1 MAELLPTKF
10 TPFRHLAYINKLR
23 AQLSQPLIY
32 NLSDS
37 CAETYT
43 VGELLAMDDNYKFK
57 DIPLNYAPLQGS
69 EAMRATI
76 ATLHQ
81 PLNTNEIN
89 AHQVITYSGAQE
101 AIFGVFNALLAPND
115 EVICFTPNY
124 PSLTELP
131 KQLGAKVIEIPLKFE
146 QNWQFNIQTLK
157 NVINDKTKLIV
168 INSPHNPTG
177 ALLTHPQ
184 AQELIALA
192 SQNGLYILA
201 DEVSV
206 FSDYYQLNLNYG
218 FLDYPRTV
226 SISVMSKSFGLA
238 GVRVGW
244 AICKD
249 DALRQK
255 LLDIKGYGSICG
267 SASDDAIATIAINNH
282 QQIFSRNN
290 EQIRDNISLFE
301 QLVASSDGKLQWHAP
316 KAGIM
321 SVVKVG
327 DGLDV
332 DKLALDLA
340 KQHQTLM
347 LPGHLF
353 GIEGNYFRLGLG
365 KANFKTCLEGLEA
378 LING

>member
-1 MAELLPTKF
+1 MAEPLPAKF
-10 TPFRHLAYINKLR
+10 PPFRHLAYINNLR
-23 AQLSQPLIY
+23 AELSQPLIY

-37 CAETYT
+37 CAETCT
-43 VGELLAMDDNYKFK
+43 VGELLALDDSYKFE
-57 DIPLNYAPLQGS
+57 DIPLSYAPLQGS
-69 EAMRATI
+69 EAMRTAI
-76 ATLHQ
+76 ADMHQ
-81 PLNTNEIN
+81 ALNVDEIN
-89 AHQVITYSGAQE
+89 AHQVVTYSGAQE
-101 AIFGVFNALLAPND
+101 GIFGVFNALLAPND
-115 EVICFTPNY
+115 EEICFTPNY

-146 QNWQFNIQTLK
+146 QNWQFDIQAVKTA
-157 NVINDKTKLIV
+157 INDKTKLIV

-192 SQNGLYILA
+192 NKHGLYILA

-255 LLDIKGYGSICG
+255 LLNIKGYGSICG
-267 SASDDAIATIAINNH
+267 SASDDALATIAIHNH
-282 QQIFSRNN
+282 QQIFNRNN
-290 EQIRDNISLFE
+290 EQIRDNIDLFE
-301 QLVASSDGKLQWHAP
+301 QLVAHSNGKLQWHAP

-321 SVVKVG
+321 SVVKLG
-327 DGLDV
+327 EELNV

-365 KANFKTCLEGLEA
+365 KANFKTCLKGLER